1 MEAWREQDV
10 KIPSFKWKRARIG
23 NIGSMSGTV
32 REMCGLISIQPSRF
46 WCIITASYFE
56 ICMTN
61 NTAAVHV
68 VCYMGGSLSRVSQAT
83 RDLQFVIKTVWKCD
97 VEIDVYL
104 GTFPPEKC
112 GLVKSRLGNFLSFF
126 FSHFRIRVY
135 GHTGTLLSTGNQARR
150 NFFPE
155 FVLLTLI
162 FMCSQWKLPI
172 FHEH

>member
-1 MEAWREQDV
+1 M

-68 VCYMGGSLSRVSQAT
+68 VCYLGGSLSRVSQAT

-126 FSHFRIRVY
+126 FFTFPYQSVQSYWYIIIYWEPSQEKLFSRICIVD
-135 GHTGTLLSTGNQARR
+135 T
-150 NFFPE
+150 NFYVQPVE
-155 FVLLTLI
+155 TTN
-162 FMCSQWKLPI
+162 LP
-172 FHEH
+172 